1 MKIYAFPMSPR
12 SFKVLVVANHLG
24 LDYELEVINLQK
36 GEQMQPRIIA
46 LHPDHRLPILEDDGY
61 VLWESNAILQ
71 YLAAKKP
78 EAGLLP
84 LHDLKGGLGVT
95 RWLFWENAHWDS
107 ACATLVFENFVKP
120 MVGGGEPNAAEIA
133 RGEKNFARCADVL
146 EGQLEKHRFLTG
158 DHLTIA
164 DFALG
169 SSLVLAEAAHYPLQ
183 SHKAIRRWHAELSAL
198 PAWQQTAAAAR
209 PPEASAA

>member
-1 MKIYAFPMSPR
+1 MKIYAFPPSPR
-12 SFKVLVVANHLG
+12 SFKVLVAANHLG
-24 LDYELEVINLQK
+24 LDYELEFVDLTK

-46 LHPDHRLPILEDDGY
+46 LNPDHRLPILEDDGY

-78 EAGLLP
+78 ESGLLP
-84 LHDLKGGLGVT
+84 LHDIKPGLAVV
-95 RWLFWENAHWDS
+95 RWLFWDSAHWDS
-107 ACATLVFENFVKP
+107 ACATLVFEHVVKAI
-120 MVGGGEPNAAEIA
+120 VGMGEPDPEAIA

-146 EGQLEKHRFLTG
+146 EGQLDKHRFIAG

-169 SSLVLAEAAHYPLQ
+169 SSLILAEAAHYPLQ

-198 PAWQQTAAAAR
+198 PAWQQTAAAAQ
-209 PPEASAA
+209 PAASAA